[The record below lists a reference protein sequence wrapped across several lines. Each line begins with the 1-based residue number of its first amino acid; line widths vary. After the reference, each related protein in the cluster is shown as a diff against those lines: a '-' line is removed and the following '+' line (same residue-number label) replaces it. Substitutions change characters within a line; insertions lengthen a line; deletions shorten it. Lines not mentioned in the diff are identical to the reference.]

1 METRMNRKWALAAMG
16 AAVAAY
22 ATWKAV
28 RKLQASKRAAN
39 GQPERARTD
48 DDVVSEASVESF
60 PASDP
65 PAHVVTVGP
74 LTG

>member
-1 METRMNRKWALAAMG
+1 MNRKWALAAMG
-16 AAVAAY
+16 AAIAAY

-28 RKLQASKRAAN
+28 HKLQASKRAAKR
-39 GQPERARTD
+39 QPERERID
-48 DDVVSEASVESF
+48 DDEVYEASVESF

-74 LTG
+74 LTR